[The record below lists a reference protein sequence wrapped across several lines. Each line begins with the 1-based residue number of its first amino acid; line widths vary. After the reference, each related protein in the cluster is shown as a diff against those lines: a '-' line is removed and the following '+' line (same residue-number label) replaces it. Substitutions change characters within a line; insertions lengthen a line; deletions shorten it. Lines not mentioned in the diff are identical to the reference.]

1 MTARVVDLDALAEDE
16 RVYYWRLCRLLDL
29 GYVMLDAEKLAGS
42 EADLH
47 ALETLVLR
55 RGCTLELAAEILR

>member
-1 MTARVVDLDALAEDE
+1 MTARVVDLDGLAEDE

-29 GYVMLDAEKLAGS
+29 GYVMPDAEELAAS

-47 ALETLVLR
+47 ALETLVLL
-55 RGCTLELAAEILR
+55 RGCTLELAAEIFR